1 MELKIKEP
9 YTSKWRIPKPN
20 LSCDCCVM
28 GECVYK
34 DSFHGDFHEEETV
47 QSHEAGGTPKCG
59 LIMWRIVKNK
69 MLSFLWWIN
78 VYCQIIIMTHTVF
91 HEWMYTL

>member
-34 DSFHGDFHEEETV
+34 DSFHGDFHGEETV
-47 QSHEAGGTPKCG
+47 QSQPVEH
-59 LIMWRIVKNK
+59 
-69 MLSFLWWIN
+69 
-78 VYCQIIIMTHTVF
+78 
-91 HEWMYTL
+91 

>member
-28 GECVYK
+28 GECVYIK
-34 DSFHGDFHEEETV
+34 TV
-47 QSHEAGGTPKCG
+47 SMVISMKKKLYKVNRWNT
-59 LIMWRIVKNK
+59 K
-69 MLSFLWWIN
+69 MWIN
-78 VYCQIIIMTHTVF
+78 HVENSEKQNVVILVVDLLSNHNYDTYCIP
-91 HEWMYTL
+91 

>member
-47 QSHEAGGTPKCG
+47 QISWWNA
-59 LIMWRIVKNK
+59 K
-69 MLSFLWWIN
+69 MWIN
-78 VYCQIIIMTHTVF
+78 HVENSEKQNVVILVVDLLSNHNYDTYCIP
-91 HEWMYTL
+91 